1 VTAFAPSVPKAT
13 RVLPAQQLDPA
24 RLVDS
29 VILDQAQRRAPRG
42 ELLSV
47 KGLRFAFELPEPTH
61 LHMGD
66 ALELEDGR
74 LIEVVAEAEP
84 LIEVRAVDAAAL
96 ARIAWALG
104 DRHVRV
110 QLFANRIR
118 LRRDHALESLI
129 VSLGGKCANIEAP
142 FDPEGGAYVEPA
154 HTAQTHAHDRHSH
167 AHGSHPRGSAGHEH
181 HNSEA

>member
-1 VTAFAPSVPKAT
+1 MTAFAPSVPKAT

-24 RLVDS
+24 RIVDS
-29 VILDQAQRRAPRG
+29 VILDRAQRRTPRG
-42 ELLSV
+42 ERVSV
-47 KGLRFAFELPEPTH
+47 NGLRFALELREPTH
-61 LHMGD
+61 LRMGD

-96 ARIAWALG
+96 ARIAWYLG
-104 DRHVRV
+104 DRHVSV

-129 VSLGGKCANIEAP
+129 VSLGGKCADIEAP

-154 HTAQTHAHDRHSH
+154 HAHSHDRHSH
-167 AHGSHPRGSAGHEH
+167 AYGSTGHEQH
-181 HNSEA
+181 DSEA

>member
-1 VTAFAPSVPKAT
+1 VTAFAPSLPKAT

-29 VILDQAQRRAPRG
+29 VILDHAQRRAPRG

-47 KGLRFAFELPEPTH
+47 KGLRFALELPEPTH
-61 LHMGD
+61 LRMGD

-96 ARIAWALG
+96 ARIAWNLG
-104 DRHVRV
+104 DRHVPV

-129 VSLGGKCANIEAP
+129 ASLGGKCVAIEAP

-154 HTAQTHAHDRHSH
+154 PTHSHDRHSH
-167 AHGSHPRGSAGHEH
+167 AHGSHTHGAAGHEH

>member
-1 VTAFAPSVPKAT
+1 M
-13 RVLPAQQLDPA
+13 LPAQQLDPA

-29 VILDQAQRRAPRG
+29 VILDRAQRRAPRG

-47 KGLRFAFELPEPTH
+47 KGLRFALELPEPTH
-61 LHMGD
+61 LRMGD

-84 LIEVRAVDAAAL
+84 LIEVRAMDTTAL

-104 DRHVRV
+104 DRHVQV

-118 LRRDHALESLI
+118 VRRDPALESLI
-129 VSLGGKCANIEAP
+129 ASLGGKCAKIEAP
-142 FDPEGGAYVEPA
+142 FDPEGGAYVESA
-154 HTAQTHAHDRHSH
+154 HRHSHDRHSH
-167 AHGSHPRGSAGHEH
+167 AHASHPHGSAGHEH
-181 HNSEA
+181 HDSEA

>member
-24 RLVDS
+24 RIVDS

-42 ELLSV
+42 ERV
-47 KGLRFAFELPEPTH
+47 CVNGLRFALELATPTH
-61 LHMGD
+61 LRMGD
-66 ALELEDGR
+66 ALQLEDGR

-84 LIEVRAVDAAAL
+84 LIEVRAVDATAL
-96 ARIAWALG
+96 ARIAFNLG
-104 DRHVRV
+104 DRHVPV
-110 QLFANRIR
+110 QLFGNRIR

-129 VSLGGKCANIEAP
+129 ASLGGKCAKIEAP

-154 HTAQTHAHDRHSH
+154 QAHSH
-167 AHGSHPRGSAGHEH
+167 AHHAHAHGPHTHGSAGHKH
-181 HNSEA
+181 HSEA

>member
-13 RVLPAQQLDPA
+13 RVLPAQNFDPA
-24 RLVDS
+24 RVVDS

-42 ELLSV
+42 ERVSV
-47 KGLRFAFELPEPTH
+47 KGLRFALDLAEPTH
-61 LHMGD
+61 LRMGD

-96 ARIAWALG
+96 ARIAFNLG
-104 DRHVRV
+104 DRHVPV
-110 QLFANRIR
+110 QLFSNRIR
-118 LRRDHALESLI
+118 LRRDHALESLV
-129 VSLGGKCANIEAP
+129 VSLGGKCAKIEAP

-154 HTAQTHAHDRHSH
+154 HTHSHDRHSH
-167 AHGSHPRGSAGHEH
+167 AHSPRTHGSAGHKH
-181 HNSEA
+181 HSEA